1 LPQAIPIN
9 KRSKPEKNMTER
21 VVFERHHHTAV
32 ITLNRPDKLNAWTA
46 TMRDQLTAYLH
57 DAAAD
62 HSVSAVVVTGRGRGF
77 CAGQDLAESAGF
89 HADDPADSDEWID
102 SFRTLYSAVRDLE
115 KPTIMAVN
123 GIAAGSGFQFA
134 LTGDLRIGHPDAK
147 LGQPEL
153 LSGIPS
159 ITGIWAMWSVLGRA
173 RTTELILTGRLMDGH
188 EAASVGVLTELVAE
202 PDVLS
207 TAVERAEQL
216 SKLPPVALA
225 LTKRRLRELEDA
237 SFVDAFESAKRIHAA
252 AYATGEPQR
261 EMIRFLEKADTR

>member
-1 LPQAIPIN
+1 M
-9 KRSKPEKNMTER
+9 SER
-21 VVFERHHHTAV
+21 VLFERHHHTAV

-46 TMRDQLTAYLH
+46 DMRDQLTAYLY

-62 HSVSAVVVTGRGRGF
+62 SDVSAVVVTGRGRGF

-89 HADDPADSDEWID
+89 HADDPTDSNQWIE
-102 SFRTLYSAVRDLE
+102 SFRTLYSAVRDLD
-115 KPTIMAVN
+115 KPTVMAIN

-134 LTGDLRIGHPDAK
+134 LMGDLRIGHPDAR

-173 RTTELILTGRLMDGH
+173 RTTELILTGRLMDGR
-188 EAASVGVLTELVAE
+188 EAASVGLLTEIVPE
-202 PDVLS
+202 ESVLP
-207 TAVERAEQL
+207 TALERAEQL
-216 SKLPPVALA
+216 SNLPPVALA
-225 LTKRRLRELEDA
+225 LTKRRLRELEDT
-237 SFVDAFESAKRIHAA
+237 SFLEAFESAKQIHAA

-261 EMIRFLEKADTR
+261 EMNRFLKRAVAQ